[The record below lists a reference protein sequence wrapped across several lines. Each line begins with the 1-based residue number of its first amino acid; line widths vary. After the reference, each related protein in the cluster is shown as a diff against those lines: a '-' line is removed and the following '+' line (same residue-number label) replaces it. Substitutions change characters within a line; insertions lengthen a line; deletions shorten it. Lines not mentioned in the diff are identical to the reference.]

1 MKNKIICIVGATA
14 SGKTRLGVE
23 LAKKINAE
31 IISADSMQ
39 IYKGLDIGTAKVSKD
54 EMEGIP
60 HHLINICDIKDRFS
74 VADFKNMCYDRIEK
88 ILNQGKNVVIVGGTG
103 LYINSV
109 VYDMNFGN
117 ENEDLKQNLTKEYES
132 LNEEILFEK
141 LKQIDPMS
149 AKDIHPNNKKR
160 IIRALSFA
168 NISDKLKST
177 HIQDESERLK
187 GFSHPK
193 YEFFVYVIDYPR
205 EELYKKINKRVDIM
219 VQSGILQEAKM
230 IYDMNL
236 DKNLTCMQAIGYKEF
251 FDYFK
256 GEISLDEAINNLKKA
271 TRHYA
276 KRQIT
281 WFKNKTKCDLLK
293 DYNDVNL
300 MVDYIIKNSKIV

>member
-14 SGKTRLGVE
+14 SGKTSLGVE

-39 IYKGLDIGTAKVSKD
+39 IYRGLDVGTAKVSVD

-60 HHLINICDIKDRFS
+60 HHLIDICHIKDRFS
-74 VADFKNMCYDRIEK
+74 VADFKNMCYDEIEK
-88 ILNQGKNVVIVGGTG
+88 ILNKGKNVVIVGGTG

-109 VYDMNFGN
+109 VYDMNFGK
-117 ENEDLKQNLTKEYES
+117 ENEDLKENLTKEYAA
-132 LNEEILFEK
+132 LDEEILFEK
-141 LKQIDPMS
+141 LKQIDPIS
-149 AKDIHPNNKKR
+149 AKGIHPNNKKR

-168 NISDKLKST
+168 NSSGKLKSA
-177 HIQDESERLK
+177 HIQDENERLK
-187 GFSHPK
+187 DFSHPN
-193 YEFFVYVIDYPR
+193 YEFFVYFIDYPR
-205 EELYKKINKRVDIM
+205 EELYERINKRVDIM
-219 VQSGILQEAKM
+219 VQNGILQEAKM

-236 DKNLTCMQAIGYKEF
+236 DKDLTCMQAIGYKEF

-256 GEISLDEAINNLKKA
+256 GEISLDEAVSNLKKS

-293 DYNDVNL
+293 DYNNVDL

>member
-1 MKNKIICIVGATA
+1 MKNKVICIVGATA

-39 IYKGLDIGTAKVSKD
+39 IYKGLDVGTAKVSKE

-60 HHLINICDIKDRFS
+60 HHLIDICEIKENFS
-74 VADFKNMCYDRIEK
+74 VAEFKNMCYDEIEK
-88 ILNQGKNVVIVGGTG
+88 ILKKGKNVVIVGGTG

-109 VYDMNFGN
+109 VYDMKFDSED
-117 ENEDLKQNLTKEYES
+117 ENLKSVFNKDYQNLDEKDLY
-132 LNEEILFEK
+132 EK
-141 LKQIDPMS
+141 LKQIDPIS

-168 NISDKLKST
+168 NSSGKLKSA
-177 HIQDESERLK
+177 HIQDEIERLK
-187 GFSHPK
+187 DFSHPK
-193 YEFFVYVIDYPR
+193 YEFFVYFIDYPR

-256 GEISLDEAINNLKKA
+256 SEISLDEAVSNLKKA

-293 DYNDVNL
+293 DYNNVDL
-300 MVDYIIKNSKIV
+300 MIDYIIENSKIV